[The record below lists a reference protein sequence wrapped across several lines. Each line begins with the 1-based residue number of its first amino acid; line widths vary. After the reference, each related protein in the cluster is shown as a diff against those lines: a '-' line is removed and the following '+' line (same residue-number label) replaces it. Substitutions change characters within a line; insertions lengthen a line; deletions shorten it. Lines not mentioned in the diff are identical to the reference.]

1 MKASYLSRRSGFTL
15 IELLVV
21 IAIIALLAAIL
32 FPVFARAREK
42 ARQTVCLSNS
52 KQLGI
57 GYLMYMQDFDETF
70 IFTGMVGSSTGG
82 DGWASRVYPY
92 VKTAGLFACPDDSN
106 PATKA
111 GFDGNGKAV
120 TKSLI
125 SYAVNANM
133 PATTPFWLWG
143 SPGPGTVTLAKM
155 DQPASTVA
163 FYEAGGTEDG
173 GAPYPE
179 PISKLKEGSGLWR
192 VGYQALDDLYD
203 YDSIAGVGT
212 NSAWQSPVW
221 AERHQD
227 FTLDGSGAATG
238 GASFIAADG
247 HAKYMRVSPE
257 DSPSAPKGQISL
269 GYMGSCVKPSQLPK
283 FNKDHNSNYAM
294 TFCPY

>member
-1 MKASYLSRRSGFTL
+1 MSYPSMPTTRNRNRSGFTL

-21 IAIIALLAAIL
+21 IAIIAILAAML
-32 FPVFARAREK
+32 FPVFAKAREK

-52 KQLGI
+52 KQLGTA
-57 GYLMYMQDFDETF
+57 YLMYMQDFDETF
-70 IFTGMVGSSTGG
+70 IFTGTVGDYTGG
-82 DGWASRVYPY
+82 DGWAGRLYPY

-106 PATKA
+106 PATRA
-111 GFDGNGKAV
+111 SGG
-120 TKSLI
+120 TTQSLI

-133 PATTPFWLWG
+133 PATKPFWLWG
-143 SPGPGTVTLAKM
+143 SGAGTVTLDRM
-155 DQPASTVA
+155 DQPANTVA

-173 GAPYPE
+173 GAPYAE

-192 VGYQALDDLYD
+192 LSYQKLDDLYD
-203 YDSIAGVGT
+203 YNSIAGVGT

-269 GYMGSCVKPSQLPK
+269 GYIGSCVRPSQLSK